1 MYKPFGAKFIGKNEK
16 CLFLLK
22 SPILTTYRA
31 QATRHKRAA
40 CLCMYR
46 GLATPN
52 RKRTVARFFY
62 SINFPCGCGGS
73 QIFRIMKGITLFS
86 AICFCLWFLS
96 EIALDIGWTM
106 QLLEQNTDMTLESM
120 FVFIQNNIAR
130 TLASLSG
137 TLFFFTLF
145 LKQLK
150 RK

>member
-1 MYKPFGAKFIGKNEK
+1 
-16 CLFLLK
+16 
-22 SPILTTYRA
+22 
-31 QATRHKRAA
+31 
-40 CLCMYR
+40 
-46 GLATPN
+46 
-52 RKRTVARFFY
+52 
-62 SINFPCGCGGS
+62 
-73 QIFRIMKGITLFS
+73 MKGITLFS